1 MEVAILMSGIL
12 TDEPLVS
19 VIIATRNE
27 SANIERIIK
36 SLTSQTYSNIE
47 IIVVDNGS
55 SDNTQELARKFL
67 SRDNVLHLPDYVDL
81 SNVKN
86 FRGAQVNF
94 GVYKSNGKIIFFP
107 DADMTFDNNLIEEAV
122 SKTQKYDAL
131 YIPEIVIGK
140 GFFGKIRNFE
150 RSFYN
155 STCIDAVRFVTR
167 RYYELV
173 DGFDEKNIAFST
185 DDWDLTKMLK
195 QSGALVSITK
205 SVKYHH
211 EESLSFSSYL
221 IKKIGY
227 IDTFSD
233 YISKWGAD
241 DEDVVRQFSV
251 KYRYFTVFVED
262 GKWRRLISRMDLA
275 IGVYI
280 IRIMLGLKYLLNR

>member
-1 MEVAILMSGIL
+1 
-12 TDEPLVS
+12 LVS

-205 SVKYHH
+205 SVNYHH